1 MSLLEVEGLG
11 KRFGANEVLRD
22 LDLAIEPGEIVGLV
36 ALNGAGKTTLVNALF
51 GVYRKDVGDV
61 RFRGRTVPDRPG
73 QVVRMGL
80 ARTFQNVR
88 MPADMTAREV
98 LAATLAGCR
107 AGLLRLWVGRGRAE
121 SVSRSCDRLLDQ
133 FELRPFADSPAAAL
147 PFAMQRRLDVARA
160 LATAPKMLFLDE
172 PAAGASAAEEDD
184 LALRIRRLRDEQ
196 GITVF
201 VIDHRLR
208 FLFRLVDRLVFM
220 HRGQIVADSAPGAP
234 EDLLEHPTVRKV
246 YATRSGAA
254 AAGDTGVGDEGNGPE
269 GLIALEVRDL
279 HVQRGTIPAVR
290 GVSLTVRKG
299 EWLAISGPNGA
310 GKTTL
315 LESLAGILP
324 ASSGAV
330 LVDGQPAPAARLYDR
345 QVTVLVPEGRE
356 VVPTLTV
363 AENLRLGA
371 FHLPAG
377 RSWRR
382 LLEERSAWF
391 PRIRDHLDEPA
402 GLLSGGEQ
410 QILAVM
416 RASLADAR
424 VVLMDEATAGL
435 APRLGEVVFGQIR
448 DLAAGGLAIL
458 SSEQQVDL
466 VTPYVTDVLTL
477 ERGRLVPGGNEAD
490 EPGSARGQLRAAGE
504 GTP

>member
-1 MSLLEVEGLG
+1 MQ
-11 KRFGANEVLRD
+11 
-22 LDLAIEPGEIVGLV
+22 
-36 ALNGAGKTTLVNALF
+36 TTLSQFVFEHVAQ
-51 GVYRKDVGDV
+51 GIDG
-61 RFRGRTVPDRPG
+61 
-73 QVVRMGL
+73 
-80 ARTFQNVR
+80 
-88 MPADMTAREV
+88 
-98 LAATLAGCR
+98 
-107 AGLLRLWVGRGRAE
+107 GRA
-121 SVSRSCDRLLDQ
+121 
-133 FELRPFADSPAAAL
+133 LR
-147 PFAMQRRLDVARA
+147 
-160 LATAPKMLFLDE
+160 
-172 PAAGASAAEEDD
+172 G
-184 LALRIRRLRDEQ
+184 
-196 GITVF
+196 
-201 VIDHRLR
+201 
-208 FLFRLVDRLVFM
+208 
-220 HRGQIVADSAPGAP
+220 
-234 EDLLEHPTVRKV
+234 DLLEHPTVRKV

-391 PRIRDHLDEPA
+391 PRIRDHLDESA